1 MAPPHSKRLGLKY
14 VIVHFRN
21 DLTQSQVIHNQVD
34 NTSTYTYLQSTIV
47 GTQLLQGLGGNC
59 MGNNLGYMSL
69 VLMSYSKPRAYIT
82 GIFRYHHGVRLI
94 AVLSDIEVWG
104 ITVSACAHCLDT
116 FVASGSCMVTRNT
129 SAPRASPGSLEW
141 ELKITSWGG
150 NTTAFKK

>member
-59 MGNNLGYMSL
+59 MGNNHYRRKEEESKRMYYLGEEKKSEQPNICVYL
-69 VLMSYSKPRAYIT
+69 VQRTMYGAAWLVQQWSVQQWS
-82 GIFRYHHGVRLI
+82 VQ
-94 AVLSDIEVWG
+94 
-104 ITVSACAHCLDT
+104 
-116 FVASGSCMVTRNT
+116 
-129 SAPRASPGSLEW
+129 
-141 ELKITSWGG
+141 
-150 NTTAFKK
+150 